1 MLNMPLSRSAYS
13 KDGVLKGSIKHNL
26 AGEGGM
32 GHLGY
37 AVRQVSAEEGEIM
50 QHGQAFPLI
59 LLTLL
64 DLFPIPFSF

>member
-1 MLNMPLSRSAYS
+1 MPLSRPAYS
-13 KDGVLKGSIKHNL
+13 KDGGLKGSIKQNL

-37 AVRQVSAEEGEIM
+37 AVRQVSAGEGEIV

-59 LLTLL
+59 LLSLL
-64 DLFPIPFSF
+64 YLFAIPFSF